1 MGESGARERE
11 GKAGVK
17 AGEDAMNAG
26 EKMKHKI
33 ATIGSH
39 SALQILRG
47 AKDEGFE
54 TIVVSTPRNSKV
66 YRAFGVADKIIE
78 IEAHSQF
85 ASADAQLVK
94 ENAIIVPHG
103 SFNAYVNKADYD
115 SLKTPI
121 FGSRKILD
129 WETDRLKQREWLM
142 KAGLRVPKDFHT
154 AGDIDRPTIVKYYG
168 ARGGKGYFFAKNEV
182 EFEAGVKKSGRS
194 PLIIQEYIIGV
205 PFYIHYFHS
214 PLAGETEIMSM
225 DKRYE
230 TNVDSLG
237 RIPLKHQEDIDIDPS
252 FVVVG
257 NLPLVMRESML
268 AEALEMAERLVNAS
282 KQLAGPKGLYGP
294 FCLETIITPEEEI
307 FVIEV
312 SARIVAGTNAFIP
325 DSPYTALRY
334 SKPVSTGRRIAM
346 EIKQAIDEN
355 RLSEVLD

>member
-1 MGESGARERE
+1 
-11 GKAGVK
+11 
-17 AGEDAMNAG
+17 
-26 EKMKHKI
+26 MKKLKYKI

-66 YRAFGVADKIIE
+66 YKAFGVADTIIE
-78 IEAHSQF
+78 IDDYADF
-85 ASADAQLVK
+85 ASVDARLAK

-103 SFNAYVNKADYD
+103 SFNAYVNKKDYD
-115 SLKTPI
+115 SLKTRV
-121 FGSRKILD
+121 FGSKAILE
-129 WETDRLKQREWLM
+129 WETDRLKQREWLL
-142 KAGLRVPKDFHT
+142 KSGLRVPKDFHS

-168 ARGGKGYFFAKNEV
+168 ARGGKGYFFAKNER

-194 PLIIQEYIIGV
+194 PLIIQEYIVGV

-214 PLAGETEIMSM
+214 PLTGETEIMSM

-237 RIPLKHQEDIDIDPS
+237 RIPLKHQEDIEIDPS

-257 NLPLVMRESML
+257 NMPLVMRESML
-268 AEALEMAERLVNAS
+268 AESIEMGERLVAAS
-282 KQLAGPKGLYGP
+282 KQIAGPKGLYGP
-294 FCLETIITPEEEI
+294 FCLETIITPEEKI
-307 FVIEV
+307 YVIEV

-334 SKPVSTGRRIAM
+334 SHPVSTGRRIAM
-346 EIKQAIDEN
+346 EIKSAEKEN
-355 RLSEVLD
+355 KMEAVLD

>member
-1 MGESGARERE
+1 M
-11 GKAGVK
+11 
-17 AGEDAMNAG
+17 
-26 EKMKHKI
+26 MKQKI

-54 TIVVSTPRNSKV
+54 TIVVTTPRNAKV
-66 YRAFGVADKIIE
+66 YHAFGVADQFIE
-78 IEAHSQF
+78 LENYADF
-85 ASADAQLVK
+85 ASIDARLVK

-103 SFNAYVNKADYD
+103 SFNAYVSKADYD
-115 SLKTPI
+115 SLKTPV
-121 FGSRKILD
+121 FGSKAILE
-129 WETDRLKQREWLM
+129 WETDRLKQREWLE
-142 KAGLRVPKDFHT
+142 KSQLRVPKNFHS

-168 ARGGKGYFFAKNEV
+168 ARGGKGYFFAKNEK
-182 EFEAGVKKSGRS
+182 EFEAGVEKSGRS
-194 PLIIQEYIIGV
+194 PLIIQEYIVGV

-214 PLAGETEIMSM
+214 ALTGETEIMSM

-257 NLPLVMRESML
+257 NLPIVMRESML
-268 AEALEMAERLVNAS
+268 AESLEMAERLVSAS
-282 KQLAGPKGLYGP
+282 KKIAGPKGLYGP
-294 FCLETIITPEEEI
+294 FCLETIITPEEEMY
-307 FVIEV
+307 VIEV

-346 EIKQAIDEN
+346 EIKQAIEEN
-355 RLSEVLD
+355 KLGSVLD